1 MPNFFK
7 PLTWPAKW
15 IKRHNHES
23 SQPLCAL
30 VSCSRP
36 QSLWQRL
43 RHRPN
48 GTLLQGV
55 FYCQPQCLETALV
68 RQLSRLRVTPPAPQP
83 PNRIPLALLMV
94 APGKLTYIEVRA
106 PLAAQRRARYA
117 QITDSTETPPFP
129 PHHAPPTP

>member
-43 RHRPN
+43 RRRPN

-68 RQLSRLRVTPPAPQP
+68 GHLSRLRVTPPPPQP
-83 PNRIPLALLMV
+83 PNRIPLRLLR
-94 APGKLTYIEVRA
+94 AARGKLTY
-106 PLAAQRRARYA
+106 
-117 QITDSTETPPFP
+117 S
-129 PHHAPPTP
+129 HAPPPLDPTTPPPYRQISARITAR